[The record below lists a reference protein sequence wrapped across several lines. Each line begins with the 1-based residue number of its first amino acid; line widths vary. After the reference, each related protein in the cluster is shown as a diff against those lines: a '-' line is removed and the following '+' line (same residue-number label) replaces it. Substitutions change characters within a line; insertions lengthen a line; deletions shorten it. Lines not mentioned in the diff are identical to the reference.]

1 MDKNIKIIY
10 KILKTLEV
18 AMDYDEF
25 DLEQISAD
33 VLKISENRWSKIM
46 EMLCQN
52 GFVQGVSVK
61 YVGDG
66 DVLVSV
72 NSPRVTLKGLEYLNE
87 NSLMKRAHNAAK
99 GIKDVLPGV

>member
-18 AMDYDEF
+18 AMDYDDF

-33 VLKISENRWSKIM
+33 VLKISE
-46 EMLCQN
+46 
-52 GFVQGVSVK
+52 FVQGVSVK